1 MTARLPSL
9 TELDRRVTGVE
20 REASD
25 LRGLVMHVGERT
37 QDTRAAVKS
46 LDEDFT
52 AFYEQWK
59 GSGLASFAK
68 EWKDF
73 CKESKDE
80 REAAA
85 KEREE
90 ATAFREASALEVAE
104 ARKAT
109 ARESAINHEQ
119 DARLA
124 RYEAAA
130 AQLSKGAERAENAAP
145 AFEGAMDKLDKLA
158 IPPRNASLRQ
168 WGTFAIAAGIALW
181 EILKTAGVI
190 K

>member
-9 TELDRRVTGVE
+9 HEVERRVSVVE
-20 REASD
+20 RESSD
-25 LRGLVMHVGERT
+25 LRGLVIDVRSKVEDNRLA
-37 QDTRAAVKS
+37 TRDATES
-46 LDEDFT
+46 LD
-52 AFYEQWK
+52 AFYGEWK
-59 GSGLASFAK
+59 ASGLRDFGD
-68 EWKDF
+68 EWEKF
-73 CKESKDE
+73 REESKAE
-80 REAAA
+80 TEAA
-85 KEREE
+85 
-90 ATAFREASALEVAE
+90 
-104 ARKAT
+104 KAAA

-130 AQLSKGAERAENAAP
+130 AKVAQGAERAENAAP

-168 WGTFAIAAGIALW
+168 WGTFAIAAAIALW